1 MKPNCGLST
10 NNAEAA
16 SPMQKQHHLQLVLLL
31 LQVSMLRLQGKVE
44 VLQISLTLARSS
56 LS

>member
-1 MKPNCGLST
+1 
-10 NNAEAA
+10 
-16 SPMQKQHHLQLVLLL
+16 MQKQHHLQLVLLL

-44 VLQISLTLARSS
+44 VLQISLTLAHSS